1 LPQLIALGA
10 VTAVEDD
17 VRASEVDASLVAPNL
32 TILRKYPILKYL
44 INLII
49 RETIKMIE
57 KI

>member
-17 VRASEVDASLVAPNL
+17 VRPREVDASLVAPDL
-32 TILRKYPILKYL
+32 TILRENPILKDL

-49 RETIKMIE
+49 R
-57 KI
+57 KISK